1 MSEKVISR
9 FLYLSELAIK
19 VNTYTEHDV
28 FIEFS
33 GHVNVMGIHYIKNG
47 YKDTENNRVDLF
59 NIYGNHES
67 EEYILKVFEDA
78 EKKLM
83 DLMKKES
90 L

>member
-1 MSEKVISR
+1 MSDKVIR
-9 FLYLSELAIK
+9 KFVYLSELAIK
-19 VNTYTEHDV
+19 VNTYTDYDV
-28 FIEFS
+28 FIDFS
-33 GHVNVMGIHYIKNG
+33 GHVNHMEIHY
-47 YKDTENNRVDLF
+47 YKHNENNRVDLF
-59 NIYGNHES
+59 SIYANHES